1 MNNLAKT
8 NDFAPAI
15 TLMFFAPLVAEILP
29 GATRFSAIFVFPIE
43 VCVWGGGALLI
54 RYAVRRWQL
63 GWVSMLLLALALAVA
78 EECLIQQTS
87 LAPMVIRLKG
97 ETYARAGGI
106 NYVYLL
112 WALIYEAVFVVI
124 VPIHLVELLY
134 PSRRERPWIS
144 KLGLWVIIPLFLI
157 GSVLAWFSWTRI
169 ARPKV
174 FHLPIYTPPAPQIIL
189 AVIIILS
196 LIFIALKKAPVLSQK
211 PMRSPVSTSQTITP
225 PTSISYPVAPPAPI
239 LLIIA
244 AALWS
249 ILLFGLVLLGFG
261 IAPQFPPAA
270 AIAGGIIL
278 AIAGPLTIPRWKSH
292 QRWKSLHIFALVLGI
307 LLGSMAISFIGFIGS
322 AGPDLYFKI
331 IMDGIAVILL
341 AIWAFKRVRTW
352 QHLQT

>member
-54 RYAVRRWQL
+54 RYAVRRRQL
-63 GWVSMLLLALALAVA
+63 GWLSMLFLALALAVA

-144 KLGLWVIIPLFLI
+144 KAGLWVIIPLFLI
-157 GSVLAWFSWTRI
+157 GSLLAWFSWTRI

-189 AVIIILS
+189 AVIIIL
-196 LIFIALKKAPVLSQK
+196 LMIFIALKKASVLPQK
-211 PMRSPVSTSQTITP
+211 PMTP
-225 PTSISYPVAPPAPI
+225 PSPI

-278 AIAGPLTIPRWKSH
+278 AIAGLLTIPRWKSH

>member
-1 MNNLAKT
+1 MNNLTKT
-8 NDFAPAI
+8 NDLAPAI

-54 RYAVRRWQL
+54 RYAVRRRQL
-63 GWVSMLLLALALAVA
+63 SWVSMLLLALALAVA
-78 EECLIQQTS
+78 EECIIQQTS
-87 LAPMVIRLKG
+87 LAPLVIRLKG
-97 ETYARAGGI
+97 ETYARAWGI

-112 WALIYEAVFVVI
+112 WALIYESVFVVI

-144 KLGLWVIIPLFLI
+144 KGGLWVVIPLFLL
-157 GSVLAWFSWTRI
+157 GSLLAWFSWTRI
-169 ARPKV
+169 ARPKI
-174 FHLPIYTPPAPQIIL
+174 FRLPIYTPPASQVIL
-189 AVIIILS
+189 AVVV
-196 LIFIALKKAPVLSQK
+196 IFTL
-211 PMRSPVSTSQTITP
+211 
-225 PTSISYPVAPPAPI
+225 
-239 LLIIA
+239 IA
-244 AALWS
+244 AALKKKPTPSQPLSPPAVIVLMLGAAIWS

-270 AIAGGIIL
+270 AIVGGTLL

-292 QRWKSLHIFALVLGI
+292 RRWQPLHIFALVLGI

-331 IMDGIAVILL
+331 ILDGIAVILL

>member
-1 MNNLAKT
+1 MNNLTKT

-54 RYAVRRWQL
+54 RYAVRRRQL
-63 GWVSMLLLALALAVA
+63 GWLSMLLLALALAVA

-134 PSRRERPWIS
+134 PSRLERPWIS

-196 LIFIALKKAPVLSQK
+196 LIFIALKKASVLPQK
-211 PMRSPVSTSQTITP
+211 PMTP
-225 PTSISYPVAPPAPI
+225 PSPI

-244 AALWS
+244 AAIWS
-249 ILLFGLVLLGFG
+249 ILLYGLVLLGFG

-278 AIAGPLTIPRWKSH
+278 AIAGLLTIPRWKSH
-292 QRWKSLHIFALVLGI
+292 QRWKPLHIFALVLGI